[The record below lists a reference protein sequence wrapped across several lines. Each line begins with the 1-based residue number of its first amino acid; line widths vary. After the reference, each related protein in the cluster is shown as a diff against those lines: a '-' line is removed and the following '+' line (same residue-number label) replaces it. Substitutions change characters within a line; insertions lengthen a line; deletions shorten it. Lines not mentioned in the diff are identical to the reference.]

1 MKKGEKG
8 NVMNKKKSDEKRLRK
23 TWVKEKHK
31 NAESFILKIRKSFFK
46 ERDTKRKKLIKHVF
60 VRKNASLEWKRIE
73 KRKGRSFRKEET
85 FFFWKMVKQKF
96 F

>member
-1 MKKGEKG
+1 
-8 NVMNKKKSDEKRLRK
+8 MNKTKSDEKKVEKNLS
-23 TWVKEKHK
+23 KEKHK
-31 NAESFILKIRKSFFK
+31 NSERFILKIRKSFQRER

-85 FFFWKMVKQKF
+85 FFFQKKKKCEGY
-96 F
+96 